1 MNKHVAQRMAAW
13 RGIALAMASIGAIAA
28 VAGCISP
35 GSRENRAMVPDE
47 QGIYAHTGEKLV
59 RLDGDVEWEKKT
71 WGQRSD
77 LPADSEI
84 IIRDAA
90 LAGSAGESAGLR
102 RVAWVRSTISDQ
114 GEITPV
120 NGSKWLNA
128 PLPAL
133 EVPLDHVEQAESD
146 PDVVRLRPRQ
156 PLQPGLYA
164 VYAKTGGGTRNAR
177 FGVAWPEA
185 DKQAY
190 AASVCVD
197 RYTGADTAYRPCEE
211 QGLAGADDGLQIFL
225 VRPEKRETSGG
236 RATVISGVILNN
248 SERVQPVPLLAAE
261 LRDAQGR
268 ALTRWRFN
276 AERSELEPGQSTSF
290 RTEVGAGDQQVHSV
304 NVNFASTQTS
314 NRE

>member
-1 MNKHVAQRMAAW
+1 MNKHAAQRMAAW
-13 RGIALAMASIGAIAA
+13 RGIVLALASIGAITA
-28 VAGCISP
+28 VSGCVSP
-35 GSRENRAMVPDE
+35 GSLENRAIVPDE
-47 QGIYAHTGEKLV
+47 QGIYAYTGEKLV
-59 RLDGDVEWEKKT
+59 RLDGDVEWERKT

-90 LAGSAGESAGLR
+90 LAGSAGQSVGLR

-114 GEITPV
+114 GKITPV
-120 NGSKWLNA
+120 SGSKWINA

-133 EVPLDHVEQAESD
+133 EVPLDHVEQTESGAE
-146 PDVVRLRPRQ
+146 VVRLRPRQ
-156 PLQPGLYA
+156 SLQPGLYA
-164 VYAKTGGGTRNAR
+164 VYAKTGGDTRNAR

-197 RYTGADTAYRPCEE
+197 RHIGADTAYRPCQE
-211 QGLAGADDGLQIFL
+211 QGMTGADDRLQIFL
-225 VRPEKRETSGG
+225 VRPEQRQTSGG
-236 RATVISGVILNN
+236 RSTVISGVILNN

-290 RTEVGAGDQQVHSV
+290 RTEVGAGNQQVHSV
-304 NVNFASTQTS
+304 NVNFASTQAS
-314 NRE
+314 NQE